1 MTTFRVQGRGLTYS
15 KAEDAEIIRLRE
27 LGVTWDGIRIALG
40 RQCSIAAIESHARR
54 LNLAR
59 PPKPEP
65 ERPEVNPRTL
75 AGHDPLP
82 AMHPISW
89 GAIALEGVP
98 VDG

>member
-1 MTTFRVQGRGLTYS
+1 MTTFRVQARGLTYS

-65 ERPEVNPRTL
+65 ERSEVNLRTL

-89 GAIALEGVP
+89 GAIALEGMEAMK
-98 VDG
+98 